1 MKKKIIILASFIVV
15 LIAGIL
21 YVNSNNLIADDKN
34 GKKDCSSKCTDK
46 ASMDHSSD
54 QHSGKVTEKCTDK
67 ADMNHSSENHSG
79 SVTES
84 SGFPVYEFVT
94 DKIDC
99 DGCKPGVSE
108 KLMGISGVK
117 EVAYGETCSV
127 SKMTSVKVYY
137 SDTETTPE
145 IIAASIKDKGL
156 ECNSNKCGDKNK
168 TGESK
173 KL

>member
-15 LIAGIL
+15 LIAGLL
-21 YVNSNNLIADDKN
+21 YVQSNNLIADDKN
-34 GKKDCSSKCTDK
+34 GKKDCSSTCTDK
-46 ASMDHSSD
+46 A
-54 QHSGKVTEKCTDK
+54 KTD
-67 ADMNHSSENHSG
+67 NSSEKSSG
-79 SVTES
+79 SVNEA

-117 EVAYGETCSV
+117 EVVYGETCSV

-137 SDTETTPE
+137 SDTETTPDV
-145 IIAASIKDKGL
+145 IAASVKEKGL
-156 ECNSNKCGDKNK
+156 ECNSSKCGDKNK
-168 TGESK
+168 SGESK

>member
-1 MKKKIIILASFIVV
+1 MKKKIILISSVIVILV
-15 LIAGIL
+15 AGLL
-21 YVNSNNLIADDKN
+21 YVQSNNLIADDKN

-46 ASMDHSSD
+46 A
-54 QHSGKVTEKCTDK
+54 TTD
-67 ADMNHSSENHSG
+67 NTSG
-79 SVTES
+79 SVNEA
-84 SGFPVYEFVT
+84 SGYPVYEFVT

-117 EVAYGETCSV
+117 EIAYGETCSV

-145 IIAASIKDKGL
+145 VIAASIKEKGL

-168 TGESK
+168 TEESK